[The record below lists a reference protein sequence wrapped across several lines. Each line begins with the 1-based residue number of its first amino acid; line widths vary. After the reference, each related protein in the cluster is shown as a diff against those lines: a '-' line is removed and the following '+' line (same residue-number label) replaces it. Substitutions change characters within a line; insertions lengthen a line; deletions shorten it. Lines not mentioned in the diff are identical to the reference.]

1 MRLSNLERA
10 MLETDKYY
18 QRFFRACYFSLVNTG
33 RQDYSKLNPD
43 SVIFLAFQ
51 RKFQS
56 KALAKEPKKLLK
68 RMNDSEEQNKIAEL
82 ILNYSMPFYISKAIK
97 PTELIK
103 ITTGQKGTIEISDLT
118 VRLYGENP
126 ESYRRKRGLNL
137 FTGELEEFR
146 ETLLPR
152 LKWEVIET
160 MPATNKRKFYDS
172 IVIWI
177 EEN

>member
-51 RKFQS
+51 RKFKS
-56 KALAKEPKKLLK
+56 KALAKETKKLLK

-82 ILNYSMPFYISKAIK
+82 ILNY
-97 PTELIK
+97 
-103 ITTGQKGTIEISDLT
+103 
-118 VRLYGENP
+118 
-126 ESYRRKRGLNL
+126 
-137 FTGELEEFR
+137 
-146 ETLLPR
+146 
-152 LKWEVIET
+152 T
-160 MPATNKRKFYDS
+160 MP
-172 IVIWI
+172 
-177 EEN
+177 